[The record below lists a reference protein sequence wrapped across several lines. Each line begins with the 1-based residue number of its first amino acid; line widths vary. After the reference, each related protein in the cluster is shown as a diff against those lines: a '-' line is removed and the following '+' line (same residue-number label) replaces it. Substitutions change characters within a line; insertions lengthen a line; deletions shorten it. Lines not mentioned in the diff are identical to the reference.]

1 MVGTMKSLFTD
12 KDGKMSLGRSLLL
25 IIFVLAVGKY
35 WLFGV
40 EIPATMATAFM
51 TLLGY
56 EVAKKGR
63 DAYVQT
69 KTPKA

>member
-1 MVGTMKSLFTD
+1 MKSLYTD
-12 KDGKMSLGRSLLL
+12 KDGKLSLGRTLLL
-25 IIFVLAVGKY
+25 ILFLLAIGKF

-40 EIPATMATAFM
+40 EVPGTMATAFM

-63 DAYVQT
+63 DAYIQT
-69 KTPKA
+69 KKSVGADPS

>member
-1 MVGTMKSLFTD
+1 MKSLFTD
-12 KDGKMSLGRSLLL
+12 KDGKLSLGRCLLMT
-25 IIFVLAVGKY
+25 IFLLAVGKY
-35 WLFGV
+35 WVLGV

-63 DAYVQT
+63 DAYVAT
-69 KTPKA
+69 KKAS